1 MTVFFQELDPRLFR
15 AWFGGDS
22 CYTPGMNQSDNNS
35 GDTAAPI
42 LRFFDVSFTWP
53 DPETGE
59 IGQKPVFDAFTAD
72 IPGGF
77 VSLTGPNGV
86 GKSTF
91 MLLAGGRL
99 MPSRGR
105 IELAGENTRILS
117 GVWADEAGTP
127 GPGLTADIE
136 HERNLICSFIYQNME
151 IDASGEESPAV
162 GALLEQVLAS
172 GGHAEDR
179 KKGSFLAECHEA
191 FELEGLLGRSL
202 GALSK
207 GELQRVLLAFSAL
220 YGSELIMMDEP
231 MFAMEMRQKEK
242 ALVFFKKM
250 HRETGVSVFVS
261 LHELFLTRKYAD
273 TVMLFHPDRTIDMG
287 TPEEVLT
294 KEALEAAYGVP
305 EAMLYDAEKLTRGHF
320 AEEAAQR

>member
-1 MTVFFQELDPRLFR
+1 MLYSPVMNEYELSSGGTGAPLLRL
-15 AWFGGDS
+15 
-22 CYTPGMNQSDNNS
+22 T
-35 GDTAAPI
+35 
-42 LRFFDVSFTWP
+42 DVSFTWP

-59 IGQKPVFDAFTAD
+59 MGLKPVFDAFTAEV
-72 IPGGF
+72 PGGF

-117 GVWADEAGTP
+117 GAWADEAGTP
-127 GPGLTADIE
+127 GPGLTPETE
-136 HERNLICSFIYQNME
+136 HSRNLICSFIYQNME

-162 GALLEQVLAS
+162 GALLERVLDS
-172 GGHAEDR
+172 GGHSAER
-179 KKGSFLAECHEA
+179 KTRAFMAECLEA
-191 FELEGLLGRSL
+191 FELDGLLGRSL

-220 YGSELIMMDEP
+220 YGSKVIMMDEP
-231 MFAMEMRQKEK
+231 VFAMETRQKEK
-242 ALVFFKKM
+242 ALAFFKKL

-261 LHELFLTRKYAD
+261 LHELSLTRKYAD
-273 TVMLFHPDRTIDMG
+273 TVMLFHPDRTIEMG
-287 TPEEVLT
+287 TPDEVLT
-294 KEALEAAYGVP
+294 RESLEAAYGVP
-305 EAMLYDAEKLTRGHF
+305 EAMLYDAEKLTRSHF
-320 AEEAAQR
+320 AEETENR